1 MTTLLKTTDMELA
14 DSCERN
20 AQKEFG
26 IFSICRFQYQANDGR
41 FYYEILLKDN

>member
-1 MTTLLKTTDMELA
+1 MTTLLKTTNEALA

-26 IFSICRFQYQANDGR
+26 VFNICRFQYRATDGR